1 MGEREETT
9 CDESIVCGDKQHG
22 AFWPGDM
29 KIAVP
34 NPFPPAASSE
44 KKSAILQENGAR
56 FRHAG
61 DQDS

>member
-1 MGEREETT
+1 
-9 CDESIVCGDKQHG
+9 
-22 AFWPGDM
+22 M